1 MHATTIQQAI
11 QQLKESIFVRV
22 RHRALLQYIEAPSI
36 DENQLFFLLLPFL
49 NGESWN
55 EGIQEGATTVGI
67 IQASL
72 FEHDKIKEKE
82 ATSKE
87 QQLTVLSGDYYSGRY
102 YEILARTGNIVLIQ
116 KLAQGIVERCE
127 QEIAAY
133 EHTYRTMEQW
143 VENLCVIETAIIRKF
158 YEAHCFD
165 KYSATMMHIL
175 TIQRLQNE
183 LDGCSQHVSTV
194 VGRAMEKC
202 FGADELKHLLAEA
215 IEAQRKTLIAELATL
230 QLSDEL
236 QQFIWRIVKV
246 ETR

>member
-1 MHATTIQQAI
+1 MHATNIQKAI

-22 RHRALLQYIEAPSI
+22 RHRALLQYTGAPVV

-49 NGESWN
+49 NGEPWH
-55 EGIQEGATTVGI
+55 EGLQESATTVGI
-67 IQASL
+67 VQASL
-72 FEHDKIKEKE
+72 FEHDKIKEKD
-82 ATSKE
+82 AISKE

-102 YEILARTGNIVLIQ
+102 YEILAHTGNIVLIQ

-143 VENLCVIETAIIRKF
+143 VNNLSLIETAIIRKF
-158 YEAHCFD
+158 YEAHGFN
-165 KYSATMMHIL
+165 KYSAVMVHAL

-183 LDGCSQHVSTV
+183 MDAFHRYALTA

-202 FGADELKHLLAEA
+202 FGQQELKHLLTVA
-215 IEAQRKTLIAELATL
+215 IEEQQKLLTAELAAL